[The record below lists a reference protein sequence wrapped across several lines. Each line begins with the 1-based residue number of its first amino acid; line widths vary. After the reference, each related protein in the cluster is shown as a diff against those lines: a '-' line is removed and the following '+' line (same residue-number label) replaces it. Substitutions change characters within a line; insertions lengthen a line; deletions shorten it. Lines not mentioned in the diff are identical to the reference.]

1 MITGIAS
8 GSGLQ
13 ISGGSNST
21 PYINMSNPSAGMV
34 RFTGNNFEVYD
45 GHSWLIMP
53 SSYPTIELTGEV
65 HTLLNWARQKKQQ
78 EEERNRL
85 AKSNPAIRD
94 LIKQIEEK
102 EEQIKIVQALI
113 KEEIKVGTN

>member
-1 MITGIAS
+1 MIVGIAS

-13 ISGGSNST
+13 ISGGAGSS

-34 RFTGNNFEVYD
+34 RFTGSNFEVYD
-45 GHSWLIMP
+45 GHSWLIMQ
-53 SSYPTIELTGEV
+53 SSYPTIELNGEV
-65 HTLLNWARQKKQQ
+65 QSLLNWARMKKQQ
-78 EEERNRL
+78 EEERDRL
-85 AKSNPAIRD
+85 AKSSPAIRD

-113 KEEIKVGTN
+113 KEETKVGTN